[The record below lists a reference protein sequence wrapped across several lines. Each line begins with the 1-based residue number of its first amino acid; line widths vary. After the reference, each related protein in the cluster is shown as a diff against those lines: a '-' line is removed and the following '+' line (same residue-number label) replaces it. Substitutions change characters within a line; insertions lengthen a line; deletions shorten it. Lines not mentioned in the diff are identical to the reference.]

1 MALNPLGLS
10 EPFST
15 AQCLDVIGQSIKAP
29 ASIPFVVAAYLVQI
43 PCNTPLALPLWI
55 PSQIAS
61 YLSKT
66 TQLSPNYFAW
76 IAPAMGMPLLTLAG
90 RVAFDLTA
98 NPFLKGAV
106 YGIHTFAMGLI
117 TNTPSTWSELI
128 GLRQV
133 ISNFM
138 GLQSAMGQL
147 TDANRVRTLGISEY
161 LSSAAFLTASLGLSF
176 FGGFHVITAN
186 ATGYA
191 VAAVVAAVS
200 ARTLAYFGEK
210 KPQEPLRALP
220 TQLVA
225 D

>member
-55 PSQIAS
+55 PSQIAYYVS
-61 YLSKT
+61 KNTNLSIK
-66 TQLSPNYFAW
+66 YVAW

-106 YGIHTFAMGLI
+106 YGIHTFAMGVI
-117 TNTPSTWSELI
+117 TNTPSTWAGLI

-133 ISNFM
+133 IANFM
-138 GLQSAMGQL
+138 GLQSATKHL
-147 TDANRVRTLGISEY
+147 TQTDYLRTLAISEY

-191 VAAVVAAVS
+191 VATVVAAVS
-200 ARTLAYFGEK
+200 TRTLAYFGEK
-210 KPQEPLRALP
+210 KPQETPRTSRP
-220 TQLVA
+220 QVVA
-225 D
+225 E